1 MGIEIDLGI
10 HQGAGQFLSTVG
22 GASFGQFVSEVFGV
36 VVGQLHLNHPHQWFE
51 KNFPDQP
58 KGSWR
63 GY

>member
-36 VVGQLHLNHPHQWFE
+36 VVG
-51 KNFPDQP
+51 
-58 KGSWR
+58 
-63 GY
+63 